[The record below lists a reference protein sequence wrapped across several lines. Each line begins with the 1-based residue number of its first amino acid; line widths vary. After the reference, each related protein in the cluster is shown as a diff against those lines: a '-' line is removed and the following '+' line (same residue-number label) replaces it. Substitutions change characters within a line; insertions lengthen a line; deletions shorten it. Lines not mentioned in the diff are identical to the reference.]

1 MLSGLVKYMC
11 PEYWTKRH
19 FEWDVLEY
27 PVKAKPPQFPE
38 GVLRL
43 ELELLVDLGN
53 GTGTYG
59 AATLTDRE
67 TLSLF
72 KRNRL
77 N

>member
-1 MLSGLVKYMC
+1 MWTESGFSL
-11 PEYWTKRH
+11 PNIQNTS
-19 FEWDVLEY
+19 LGL
-27 PVKAKPPQFPE
+27 VKAKPPQFPE
-38 GVLRL
+38 GVLLL

>member
-1 MLSGLVKYMC
+1 LSVTALK
-11 PEYWTKRH
+11 
-19 FEWDVLEY
+19 
-27 PVKAKPPQFPE
+27 
-38 GVLRL
+38 
-43 ELELLVDLGN
+43 LLVDLGN

-72 KRNRL
+72 KRNWL